1 MFFQEA
7 GKFYIRIEERFESS
21 HFLYKYFSDG
31 SDEPIHGHSFKVEV
45 YLSGRKNIGEDGI
58 SFDFLTSKKKLREL
72 VSELDHILINEHID
86 FKKTNPTS
94 ENMARWFYNGLKE
107 SVHAAEGRV
116 ERIVIHE
123 GPENLAFFEPLQG

>member
-21 HFLYKYFSDG
+21 HFLYKYFPDG

-45 YLSGRKNIGEDGI
+45 YLSGRKNIGKDGI

-86 FKKTNPTS
+86 FRKINPTS
-94 ENMARWFYNGLKE
+94 ENMARWFYSGLKE
-107 SVHAAEGRV
+107 SVSAADGRV